1 MASTLDYL
9 LASKFKTAREK
20 QIKAVQEAAER
31 QAKKKSRFGGFLKTF
46 SPLAGLG
53 ATQLLNFIVP
63 GAGILALALKA
74 GVGSYIGSQLTE
86 SVGKDLLGYGPE
98 SETSILEKLQGER
111 GKEGDIGYGSFDPEE
126 YAKTI
131 GGSKE
136 FYDDIERSQRFGA
149 LTSALTAGAGA
160 YTKGADW
167 LGGSSPDSSQ
177 FFQINPNESS
187 PINLGVGGGEAS
199 SLSNFNVVGTP
210 PQPLTKFSPVQF
222 KFQEGGRVP
231 IPVRDGRQ
239 RQKGTI
245 NYYSLY

>member
-9 LASKFKTAREK
+9 LASKYKVAKER
-20 QIKAVQEAAER
+20 QQKAVEAAARR
-31 QAKKKSRFGGFLKTF
+31 QAKKKSRFGGFMGAL
-46 SPLAGLG
+46 SPFAGMAATAGLNMLLPGSGFLAQGLMG
-53 ATQLLNFIVP
+53 A
-63 GAGILALALKA
+63 A
-74 GVGSYIGSQLTE
+74 GSYLGSQATE
-86 SVGKDLLGYGPE
+86 QLAKGLGYGPD
-98 SETSILEKLQGER
+98 TKASILSKLKGAGGER
-111 GKEGDIGYGSFDPEE
+111 GDIGYGDFDASAYAEE
-126 YAKTI
+126 I
-131 GGSKE
+131 GGAE
-136 FYDDIERSQRFGA
+136 DFYDQLEQSQRMGA
-149 LTSALTAGAGA
+149 LKSGITSGVGA
-160 YTKGADW
+160 YTKGASMF
-167 LGGSSPDSSQ
+167 GGSSPDSSQ

>member
-1 MASTLDYL
+1 M
-9 LASKFKTAREK
+9 
-20 QIKAVQEAAER
+20 
-31 QAKKKSRFGGFLKTF
+31 G
-46 SPLAGLG
+46 
-53 ATQLLNFIVP
+53 
-63 GAGILALALKA
+63 ALKSGITS
-74 GVGSYIGSQLTE
+74 GV
-86 SVGKDLLGYGPE
+86 
-98 SETSILEKLQGER
+98 
-111 GKEGDIGYGSFDPEE
+111 
-126 YAKTI
+126 
-131 GGSKE
+131 
-136 FYDDIERSQRFGA
+136 
-149 LTSALTAGAGA
+149 GA
-160 YTKGADW
+160 YTKGASMF
-167 LGGSSPDSSQ
+167 GGSSPDSSQ